1 MNTFPT
7 LVGFYLAIGVGL
19 IANTLFTIFYDLG
32 RRFYHI
38 AGAQPRPAGCIG
50 VGQRQRKRHQAL

>member
-7 LVGFYLAIGVGL
+7 LVGFSLAIGVGL

-32 RRFYHI
+32 RRFYHTL
-38 AGAQPRPAGCIG
+38 AHNRRPSGCIG
-50 VGQRQRKRHQAL
+50 VDQRQRKRYPDF